1 MMASSVSPV
10 PKFNLFIRL
19 KTSPAINTNSSHCES
34 IKLILLPR
42 TTRAFLG
49 LVHQYRSIHVN
60 RTLTL
65 TQEKTSLEQ
74 AIWPCQ
80 LGCLAQAQWSSSS
93 SSSLRKVK
101 QPPADQETA
110 TKVIIKITTSTKIIL
125 IYFYYAR
132 WELQLFKTNLSCF
145 MNYTIIY
152 KGKWI
157 TTFCVFFHWTI
168 FSP

>member
-1 MMASSVSPV
+1 MTAPSVSPV

-34 IKLILLPR
+34 IILVLFPR
-42 TTRAFLG
+42 TTRAFSG
-49 LVHQYRSIHVN
+49 PVHQYRSIHVN

-80 LGCLAQAQWSSSS
+80 LGCLAEAQWSS

-110 TKVIIKITTSTKIIL
+110 TKVIMKITTTTITIL
-125 IYFYYAR
+125 IYFYNAR
-132 WELQLFKTNLSCF
+132 WELQPFKTNLSCF
-145 MNYTIIY
+145 MNYTII
-152 KGKWI
+152 
-157 TTFCVFFHWTI
+157 
-168 FSP
+168 